1 VNEKTIRDKLQ
12 ILLPHWIEHNKN
24 HEAEFRKWAELA
36 RAEGS
41 EHLAALLD
49 KATTS
54 MSVTDEVLK
63 TTLSEAGGSPNDS
76 HHHPHTHH
84 PHHHH

>member
-1 VNEKTIRDKLQ
+1 MDEKTIREKLQ

-24 HEAEFRKWAELA
+24 HENEFRKWADLA

-41 EHLAALLD
+41 ESLAALLD

-54 MSVTDEVLK
+54 MSATDELLK
-63 TTLSEAGGSPNDS
+63 TTLSEAGGSLSDS
-76 HHHPHTHH
+76 HHHTHS
-84 PHHHH
+84 HHHH